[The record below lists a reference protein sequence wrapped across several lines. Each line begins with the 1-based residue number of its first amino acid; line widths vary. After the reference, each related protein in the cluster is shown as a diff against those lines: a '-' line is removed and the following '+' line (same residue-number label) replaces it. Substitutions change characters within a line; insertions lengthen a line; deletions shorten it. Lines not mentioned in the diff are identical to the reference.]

1 MRSATNILVLSI
13 PDKMLL
19 DLESL
24 YFYFK
29 KLKKDLFK
37 AFGLLLK
44 DDILYAL
51 IIFDKILKILQIFEP
66 VLYLLGFLP
75 AETYSKTEKLPQ
87 KQLNFFKLI
96 CWDFSTLCF
105 FNCNILIS
113 FKVSHFLTK
122 EELIIQ

>member
-13 PDKMLL
+13 PDKTLL

-29 KLKKDLFK
+29 KLKKNLFK
-37 AFGLLLK
+37 VFGLLLK
-44 DDILYAL
+44 DDILCAL
-51 IIFDKILKILQIFEP
+51 IMFDKILKILQFFEP

-87 KQLNFFKLI
+87 KQLNFF
-96 CWDFSTLCF
+96 
-105 FNCNILIS
+105 
-113 FKVSHFLTK
+113 
-122 EELIIQ
+122 